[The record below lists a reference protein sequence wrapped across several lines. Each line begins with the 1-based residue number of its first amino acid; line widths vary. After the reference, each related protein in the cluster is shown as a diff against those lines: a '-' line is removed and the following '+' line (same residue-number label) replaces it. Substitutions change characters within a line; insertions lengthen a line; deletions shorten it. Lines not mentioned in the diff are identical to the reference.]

1 VGEERRTHLPDGF
14 SADVIYACC
23 VVEYGFGVV
32 VWEVGAVVVGGVDAF
47 CVVGEE
53 AEGGREV
60 GVGVGIGAGVLKI
73 G

>member
-1 VGEERRTHLPDGF
+1 
-14 SADVIYACC
+14 
-23 VVEYGFGVV
+23 VEYGFGVV

-60 GVGVGIGAGVLKI
+60 GVGVGIGASVLKI